1 MMEKGS
7 QFAKTALNIIGEMLT
22 ITEGAPELD
31 IVEPKGKKEMNAPIT
46 IEPDIQEAILD
57 ILPDSGPR
65 ALDVMAQLTAN
76 MIIEIKG
83 ANIND
88 YVENLKKHLA
98 LYEGT

>member
-1 MMEKGS
+1 M
-7 QFAKTALNIIGEMLT
+7 T
-22 ITEGAPELD
+22 
-31 IVEPKGKKEMNAPIT
+31 PIT

-57 ILPDSGPR
+57 ILPDNGPK

-76 MIIEIKG
+76 MIIKIKG

-88 YVENLKKHLA
+88 YVKNLKRHLA